1 MRYAKSGRSRT
12 VVDTNVFI
20 SGLLGSGATSRLITY
35 LWEGLFQLVLSP
47 DIFREYARVT
57 EVLQRISAEDA
68 DAFLKNAR
76 KVAWWVDPKVIPDI
90 CSDPSDNIFLA
101 CAEEAEADFLVTKNT
116 KHFPKKSYKEVRIV
130 RIGAFLR
137 AIGK

>member
-1 MRYAKSGRSRT
+1 MRYGKSGR
-12 VVDTNVFI
+12 VIAVADTNILV
-20 SGLLGSGATSRLITY
+20 SGLIGTGATSKFITY
-35 LWEGLFQLVLSP
+35 FRAELFVLAVSP
-47 DIFREYARVT
+47 DVLEEYKLIFG
-57 EVLQRISAEDA
+57 VLRKVRKEHA
-68 DAFLKNAR
+68 DALLESIRDLAIQVEPR
-76 KVAWWVDPKVIPDI
+76 HLPDI

-137 AIGK
+137 AIGQ